1 MLSRSVDRV
10 PARFVILHHTSDA
23 GEHWDLMLEHDQ
35 VLLTW
40 QLPREPSDPGCLPL
54 AARRIFDHPLRF
66 LAYEGPLRRAPGRV
80 RRVEAG
86 EVELHQMSP
95 GRVPFTLHGTR
106 LRGSFE
112 LKNEE
117 GDAWM
122 LTSAEPC

>member
-1 MLSRSVDRV
+1 M

-54 AARRIFDHPLRF
+54 AARRIHDHPLRF

-106 LRGSFE
+106 LRGRFE
-112 LKNEE
+112 LT
-117 GDAWM
+117 GGPDDRWVLA
-122 LTSAEPC
+122 AVAP